1 VDAIALDA
9 VSKQYRIGTL
19 RIKHPTLRFA
29 IADAATKAL
38 RHAQAVATRT
48 SPTEAEQGTI
58 WALKDVSFEIREG
71 EAVGI
76 IGRNGS
82 GKTTLLKILSRV
94 TEPTTG
100 RFGIRGRVG
109 SLLEI
114 GTGFHPELTGRENI
128 FLYGAILGM
137 RKAEIQ
143 RQFDEIVEFAEIS
156 TFLDTPIKRYSSGM
170 SVRLAFAVAAHLEPD
185 ILLVDEVL
193 AVGDLAFQKKCL
205 GKMGHVAR
213 EGRTVLFV
221 SHNMALIHTLCQ
233 RGIFLDLGR
242 VLADATVE
250 DAVGAYLRTL
260 EEIQVPDL
268 LERTDRRGKGQ
279 VLLTRIEIAGGR
291 GGEGGSAL
299 ATGRPARF
307 AFHVTE
313 AHPRVTCNFTIYNN
327 LGQRVTRLTSAA
339 PAPADRVDRALGT
352 MYVCEIDEL
361 PLAPGRYR
369 LDAEL
374 RFSTKTADALEAA
387 AIFDVEAGSLGG
399 RPVSL
404 DELQGDVAVEYRWL
418 LPVD

>member
-1 VDAIALDA
+1 VEAIALEA
-9 VSKQYRIGTL
+9 VSKQYRIGI
-19 RIKHPTLRFA
+19 RRNKHPTLRFA
-29 IADAATKAL
+29 IADATTKAV
-38 RHAQAVATRT
+38 RRAQAVAVRT
-48 SPTEAEQGTI
+48 APGNVDPGTI
-58 WALKDVSFEIREG
+58 WALKDASFEIQEG

-94 TEPTTG
+94 TEPTRG
-100 RFGIRGRVG
+100 RFGTRGRVG
-109 SLLEI
+109 SLLEV
-114 GTGFHPELTGRENI
+114 GTGFHPELTGRENV

-137 RKAEIQ
+137 PKAEIQ
-143 RQFDEIVEFAEIS
+143 RRFDEIVEFAEIS

-170 SVRLAFAVAAHLEPD
+170 SVRLAFAVAAHLEPE

-205 GKMGHVAR
+205 GKMGHAAR
-213 EGRTVLFV
+213 EGSTVLFV
-221 SHNMALIHTLCQ
+221 SHNMALIHSLCE
-233 RGIFLDLGR
+233 RGIFLELGR

-279 VLLTRIEIAGGR
+279 VLLTRIEIAGGEA
-291 GGEGGSAL
+291 GAAL

-307 AFHVTE
+307 VFHVTE
-313 AHPRVTCNFTIYNN
+313 AHPRVTCTFTIYNN
-327 LGQRVTRLTSAA
+327 LGQRVARLTSAA
-339 PAPADRVDRALGT
+339 PSPADEVDRALGPK
-352 MYVCEIDEL
+352 YVCEIEAL
-361 PLAPGRYR
+361 PLTPGRYR

-374 RFSTKTADALEAA
+374 GFSTKTADALEAA
-387 AIFDVEAGSLGG
+387 AIFDVEAGTLGG

-404 DELQGDVAVEYRWL
+404 DELQGDVAVEYRWR